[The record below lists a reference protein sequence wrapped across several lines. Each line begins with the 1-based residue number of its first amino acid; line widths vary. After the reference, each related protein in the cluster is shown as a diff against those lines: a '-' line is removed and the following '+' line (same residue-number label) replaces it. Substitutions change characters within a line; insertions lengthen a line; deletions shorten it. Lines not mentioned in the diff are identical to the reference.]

1 MRHNVEDTGH
11 HLILRKGVRI
21 FGVQYGKSRAHL
33 FAKVSADLA
42 LLSRIGNNRI
52 AVHFRTRTDH
62 GQYTTDGHN
71 ILGRLFTTCK
81 EFFPR
86 IAFRMNGYGYGL
98 SIIDNRTA
106 ADGKQ

>member
-1 MRHNVEDTGH
+1 MRHNIEDTGY

-21 FGVQYGKSRAHL
+21 FGVQDGKPRAHL
-33 FAKVSADLA
+33 FAKASADLA
-42 LLSRIGNNRI
+42 LLSRIGNNGTT
-52 AVHFRTRTDH
+52 VHFRTRADH
-62 GQYTTDGHN
+62 GQYATDGHN
-71 ILGRLFTTCK
+71 IIRRLFTTCK

-86 IAFRMNGYGYGL
+86 ISFRMNGYGYGL